1 MRALF
6 YFDIKIH
13 KNPLSTIVALSPSL
27 SLSLEREVEEE
38 TTPSQNSY
46 EWSTL
51 KGTKKRITRFHSN
64 IVMLHCYCIL
74 FKCVYTKRIVE
85 TVGKNSIFFDDS
97 GELFK
102 TEKNNKYEGKKQI
115 YTNSS
120 SEREKKHIENGTK
133 CK

>member
-1 MRALF
+1 
-6 YFDIKIH
+6 
-13 KNPLSTIVALSPSL
+13 
-27 SLSLEREVEEE
+27 
-38 TTPSQNSY
+38 
-46 EWSTL
+46 
-51 KGTKKRITRFHSN
+51 
-64 IVMLHCYCIL
+64 MLHCYCIL